1 MRPAARAVPHDMP
14 VGALLHRLAAQGSE
28 VIPVVRKER
37 LVGILTRS
45 DIIRQL
51 LRGAGDREAA

>member
-1 MRPAARAVPHDMP
+1 MTCP

-28 VIPVVRKER
+28 VMPVVREER

-45 DIIRQL
+45 DIIRLL
-51 LRGAGDREAA
+51 LRGAGDGAAA